1 MSTMKPIVLKAK
13 PRSSEC
19 VGLVQ
24 LSSDAERVVRRLN
37 YQTGIPIRQ
46 IVSEIIIQAEGLIE
60 VRGGSDSTAGDAE
73 S

>member
-1 MSTMKPIVLKAK
+1 MNTMKPIVLEAK

-19 VGLVQ
+19 VGLVR
-24 LSSDAERVVRRLN
+24 LSPDAERVVRRLN

-60 VRGGSDSTAGDAE
+60 VRGGNSAADDSE